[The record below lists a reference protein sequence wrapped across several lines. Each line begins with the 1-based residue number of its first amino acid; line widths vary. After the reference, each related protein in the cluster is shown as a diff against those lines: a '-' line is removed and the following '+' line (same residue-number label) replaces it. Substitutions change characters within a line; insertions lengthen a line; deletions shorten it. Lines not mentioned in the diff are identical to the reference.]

1 MRGLIGLCAIIIA
14 SMLIIYC
21 TKRSETIPVL
31 EPQGQEKPSLAAQDA
46 KCNCAPGQASCSS
59 DCWFSDCCICYN
71 ASSHEGGCGCWLGF
85 ASCRT
90 KPLNTSTTS
99 PSVSEGE
106 KEHLVNLKDK
116 RIREYFD
123 FMESKGIKTRG
134 LKQLYDGLYGQ
145 ATGLSIINGEKKIKV
160 GSIAYEKFRLSYMEF
175 ISRLDP
181 EKQNLLQQYIS
192 SKK

>member
-1 MRGLIGLCAIIIA
+1 M
-14 SMLIIYC
+14 
-21 TKRSETIPVL
+21 
-31 EPQGQEKPSLAAQDA
+31 
-46 KCNCAPGQASCSS
+46 
-59 DCWFSDCCICYN
+59 
-71 ASSHEGGCGCWLGF
+71 
-85 ASCRT
+85 
-90 KPLNTSTTS
+90 NTSATS

-134 LKQLYDGLYGQ
+134 LKQLYNGLYGQ